1 MPSPFSQGVQNADDM
16 FDSSTIDAANIS
28 AMAKLAVAFDDI
40 LISTATLTTADVA
53 FPVAHGL
60 SATPDFVLFTG
71 SNDSASIVEG
81 MSWTANAT
89 TLTFLKVDTQDTA
102 IVSYIAG
109 VLT

>member
-28 AMAKLAVAFDDI
+28 AMAILAVAFDDL
-40 LISTATLTTADVA
+40 LISTATLTTADIALGVT
-53 FPVAHGL
+53 HGL

-71 SNDSASIVEG
+71 SNSSASIVEG
-81 MSWTANAT
+81 MSWSADAT
-89 TLTFLKVDTQDTA
+89 TLTFNKVDTEDTA
-102 IVSYIAG
+102 VVSYIAG

>member
-1 MPSPFSQGVQNADDM
+1 MPSPFSLGVQNADAI
-16 FDSSTIDAANIS
+16 FDTSTLDAANIT
-28 AMAKLAVAFDDI
+28 AMAKVAIAFDDI

-53 FPVAHGL
+53 LGVAHGL
-60 SATPDFVLFTG
+60 SAAPDFVLFTG

-81 MSWTANAT
+81 MSWTADAT